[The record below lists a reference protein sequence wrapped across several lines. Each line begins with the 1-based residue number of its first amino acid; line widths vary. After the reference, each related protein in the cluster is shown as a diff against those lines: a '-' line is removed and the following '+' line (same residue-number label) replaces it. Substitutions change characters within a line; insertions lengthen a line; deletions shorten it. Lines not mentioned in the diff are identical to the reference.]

1 MVRDRQEI
9 LRYIQEVA
17 RGTIRAKNRV
27 VVLPQSRL
35 KGGRYVFAILM
46 QATMNPART
55 TLVVSRPFRV
65 R

>member
-1 MVRDRQEI
+1 M
-9 LRYIQEVA
+9 LRRGQPKALLVA